1 MIGALFA
8 LLSGMDRAAVRSW
21 VWLLAAVIGGM
32 TVPPPA
38 VADLQKARGPAT
50 GRTAAA
56 QVERYQVASGTALL
70 LKLTTPLNSATA
82 LIDDQVEAVLWSP
95 VIQDGVELVPVG
107 SVVFGKV
114 VESARATDRT
124 PTGSV
129 TFVFKIIE
137 HGETG
142 SRDTLSTQ
150 KITLEAQRGPDTGRG
165 RGRRRLD
172 PVDVAV
178 PGGMR
183 LVAMTAEPLM
193 VRIPR

>member
-1 MIGALFA
+1 
-8 LLSGMDRAAVRSW
+8 MDSAAVRSW

-38 VADLQKARGPAT
+38 AADLQKARGPAAS
-50 GRTAAA
+50 RPAPA
-56 QVERYQVASGTALL
+56 QVDRYQVASGTALL
-70 LKLTTPLNSATA
+70 LKLSTPLHSATA
-82 LIDDQVEAVLWSP
+82 MVDDQVEAVLWSP

-114 VESARATDRT
+114 VESVRATERT

-142 SRDTLSTQ
+142 SREALSTQ
-150 KITLEAQRGPDTGRG
+150 RITMEAHREPDSGRG
-165 RGRRRLD
+165 RGKRRLD

-183 LVAMTAEPLM
+183 LVAMTAEPLT